1 MQQRTLP
8 WRPPRCHRFV
18 RHMSPS
24 AKSTWSP
31 RRGPSW
37 SMTWEVTEL
46 VLAAGSAHSSGASR
60 PWCFRRRALD
70 ALELDPVESRGGGGA
85 GARSSRRSA
94 GAAIDHAAAAARVR
108 GLYGRGRRAGVGPVG
123 SASGQHNTTCERDH
137 AVPRKTMRIER
148 LGKKIEV
155 AAFSPGIDSGHNVLE
170 LRLRVCM
177 YQPGPIKHKPKIAIF
192 GRAILDGVGEVCR
205 SKRDTRQRR
214 TLDRQVGSRC
224 PGREAPAARHL
235 FELTHRNGRARCAAK
250 IAFV

>member
-1 MQQRTLP
+1 MATAAVSSV
-8 WRPPRCHRFV
+8 C
-18 RHMSPS
+18 PS
-24 AKSTWSP
+24 HVAQCEIDLVTTA
-31 RRGPSW
+31 GAVVVDDV
-37 SMTWEVTEL
+37 EVTEL
-46 VLAAGSAHSSGASR
+46 VLAAVVLAAVVLTAVVLAAVVLETG
-60 PWCFRRRALD
+60 ALD
-70 ALELDPVESRGGGGA
+70 ALELDPVE
-85 GARSSRRSA
+85 
-94 GAAIDHAAAAARVR
+94 AAVVEE
-108 GLYGRGRRAGVGPVG
+108 LVLVVVAGVLELRSTTPLLLPV
-123 SASGQHNTTCERDH
+123 SAACVAVDDAPESDPSDPQADSTTQHASATTPCPGKRC
-137 AVPRKTMRIER
+137 IER